1 MQLPGDAGTR
11 LRKNAKPA
19 LIAGLAAIFV
29 CATGAIELDVS
40 AVKMQAALNIARSP
54 EPARVA
60 FHKPYILTASDP
72 TIENIEIITEY
83 RRLVKIAETQIAS
96 GNLFFTQ
103 NLLTAG
109 EAIGPFRQRVSIVA
123 HLRFHPQN
131 AYVTG
136 PQVDVVLLDQLVP
149 LPRLD
154 LQTATQYALD
164 AGPPGQRVPVTGAVA
179 EAVYD
184 AKVVGQDYRTI
195 VVRIDAKDVARIT
208 IDFGRLE

>member
-1 MQLPGDAGTR
+1 MQLPGGAGTR
-11 LRKNAKPA
+11 PWRNARPA
-19 LIAGLAAIFV
+19 LIAGLLAATFV
-29 CATGAIELDVS
+29 CAAGAIELDVD
-40 AVKMQAALNIARSP
+40 AVKMQAALNIARGP
-54 EPARVA
+54 EPARAA
-60 FHKPYILTASDP
+60 FHRPYLLAASDP
-72 TIENIEIITEY
+72 IVENIEIITEY
-83 RRLVKIAETQIAS
+83 RRLVKIAETQIAN

-103 NLLTAG
+103 NLLTARD
-109 EAIGPFRQRVSIVA
+109 AIGPFRQRLSVVA

-164 AGPPGQRVPVTGAVA
+164 AGPGQRVPVTGAVA

-195 VVRIDAKDVARIT
+195 VVRIDGKDVARVT